1 MKAGGPFLKGNK
13 TALPDYWNDRLAYN
27 QEYRPKL
34 RNGIEVQDEHTDAWT
49 GIFEEALPKG

>member
-1 MKAGGPFLKGNK
+1 MKGNK